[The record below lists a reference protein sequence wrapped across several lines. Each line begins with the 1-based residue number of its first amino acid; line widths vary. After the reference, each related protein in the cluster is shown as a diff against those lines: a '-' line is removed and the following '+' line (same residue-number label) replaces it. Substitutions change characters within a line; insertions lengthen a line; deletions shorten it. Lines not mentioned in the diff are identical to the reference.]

1 MALKGLMALEGV
13 DENYTVVECEYK
25 LGQNVNP
32 NNGLPLYG
40 LKASKLVVTI
50 VTPPKGRPLYKW
62 MMDEFNFL
70 NGIIR
75 LVTNV
80 NSHHPSIR
88 HVWFENGK
96 CVGLYEYFNNQNTQM
111 MTTRL
116 TIQPAKMG
124 FVDGYDLDT
133 TNIGYDFRKRKMTL
147 EKPQRDIQNQII
159 NKFAMNWYQDR
170 QDDYAEQIARDPFYD
185 KFK

>member
-13 DENYTVVECEYK
+13 DEYYTVVECEYS
-25 LGQNVNP
+25 LGQKVNP
-32 NNGLPLYG
+32 NNGLPEYG

-50 VTPPKGRPLYKW
+50 VTPPKGRPLYDW
-62 MMDEFNFL
+62 MLNEFHFL

-80 NSHHPSIR
+80 NSHHPSLR

-124 FVDGYDLDT
+124 FVDGYDLDA
-133 TNIGYDFRKRKMTL
+133 TNIGYDFRKRKRACEL
-147 EKPQRDIQNQII
+147 PQRDIQNQII
-159 NKFAMNWYQDR
+159 NKFDMNWRANRD
-170 QDDYAEQIARDPFYD
+170 DDYVQQILQDPYYN
-185 KFK
+185 KF